1 MTTSGLVFMF
11 PLSLGTAT
19 SILVGRYLG
28 AGDLVRAKENR
39 QTSMLMSLCV
49 GVTCLCGMLL
59 FREEIA
65 RLYSNDPMVIALA
78 SSILIYTAIYQIPD
92 NIQMSVLAALR
103 GYNDTKAIFVLSCF
117 CYWVLSV
124 PIGYTLCYTDFIVK
138 ALGVYGFWAAFILA
152 LVCMS
157 ILVNIRIAHLE
168 KLDKEQIR
176 AKISK

>member
-1 MTTSGLVFMF
+1 M
-11 PLSLGTAT
+11 
-19 SILVGRYLG
+19 
-28 AGDLVRAKENR
+28 
-39 QTSMLMSLCV
+39 
-49 GVTCLCGMLL
+49 
-59 FREEIA
+59 
-65 RLYSNDPMVIALA
+65 
-78 SSILIYTAIYQIPD
+78 
-92 NIQMSVLAALR
+92 LAALR

-138 ALGVYGFWAAFILA
+138 ALGVYGFWAALILA